1 MHIANVV
8 MERLKLS
15 SVLRGVFTVA
25 ELQGE
30 QAIVAVIEGTAALGL
45 ASLFQGDPQEVGV
58 GCILVVII
66 VIQAQGA
73 LYRIAAYQVLA
84 FPLFAPSLVG
94 FRGLGAELVS
104 CIQGGSPI
112 NVVLSHTGRKNGL
125 GFGDVSPQVGVDEVR
140 PHISFPG
147 LVPFGC
153 LQLRDISG
161 QARGLDGDGLRIHFE
176 WPLQ

>member
-58 GCILVVII
+58 NYILVVII

-73 LYRIAAYQVLA
+73 LYRIIAYQVLT
-84 FPLFAPSLVG
+84 FPLFAPSLVN
-94 FRGLGAELVS
+94 FRYLGAELVS
-104 CIQGGSPI
+104 YIQGGSPI
-112 NVVLSHTGRKNGL
+112 NVVLSYIGRKNGL
-125 GFGDVSPQVGVDEVR
+125 GFGNVSPQVGVDKVR
-140 PHISFPG
+140 PHISFLG
-147 LVPFGC
+147 LILFGC
-153 LQLRDISG
+153 LQLRDINR
-161 QARGLDGDGLRIHFE
+161 QARGLNNNGLRIHFE
-176 WPLQ
+176 